1 MRDDPA
7 HPQGP
12 AGALAPAA
20 AVAAAGERDADRALA
35 EAVRAGTPGAF
46 ERLVRTHQRLVW
58 HVVQRLVRDT
68 EDTRELCQETFLQV
82 HRHLHQ
88 YRGESR
94 LATWIGRV
102 AYHRA
107 LRHLERR
114 RLDLVALA
122 DEGDDDTGAWLA
134 QAADPLDLEAQVA
147 DAQLQRHLHAAIE
160 ALPPLPRLLLT
171 LYHLEELP
179 IPEIAQITGVA
190 TGTIKS
196 HLFRARLRLR
206 ATLAQAAGRPAAD
219 PTPPDE

>member
-1 MRDDPA
+1 MSDDPA
-7 HPQGP
+7 Q
-12 AGALAPAA
+12 A
-20 AVAAAGERDADRALA
+20 AVDSDLAADRALA
-35 EAVRAGTPGAF
+35 DAVRAGMPGAF

-107 LRHLERR
+107 LRHLERK

-122 DEGDDDTGAWLA
+122 DEGDDDTEAWLA
-134 QAADPLDLEAQVA
+134 QATDPLDLEAQVA
-147 DAQLQRHLHAAIE
+147 DAQLQRHLQAAIE
-160 ALPPLPRLLLT
+160 GLPPLPRLLLT

-179 IPEIAQITGVA
+179 IAEIAQITGVA
-190 TGTIKS
+190 AGTIKS

-206 ATLAQAAGRPAAD
+206 ATLAQAAGRPAASA
-219 PTPPDE
+219 TTHKL

>member
-1 MRDDPA
+1 MSDDPA

-12 AGALAPAA
+12 APTGGPAQA
-20 AVAAAGERDADRALA
+20 AVDSDLAADRALA
-35 EAVRAGTPGAF
+35 DAVRAGMPGAF

-107 LRHLERR
+107 LRHLERK

-122 DEGDDDTGAWLA
+122 DEGDDDTEAWLA

-147 DAQLQRHLHAAIE
+147 DAQLQRHLQAAIE

-179 IPEIAQITGVA
+179 IAEIAQITGVA
-190 TGTIKS
+190 AGTIKS

-206 ATLAQAAGRPAAD
+206 ATLAQAAGRPADSA
-219 PTPPDE
+219 TPPEE